1 MKRNTTL
8 EEKIKAVVYDEILPE
23 LEYENGTLR
32 DYLNDWYASKGLN
45 CVLIDYSKEAAEQVK
60 KIVLDDDQRDA
71 LDFGGDC
78 DYIAVDLDNGTAQV
92 VEEQVFVDEIT
103 ENYDFCLYVYKRC
116 LLCYNK

>member
-1 MKRNTTL
+1 MKRNTEL
-8 EEKIKAVVYDEILPE
+8 EEKIKTVVYNEILPE
-23 LEYENGTLR
+23 LEYEDGNLR
-32 DYLNDWYASKGLN
+32 DYLNDGYASKGLN
-45 CVLIDYSKEAAEQVK
+45 CVLIDYSKEAVEQVK
-60 KIVLDDDQRDA
+60 KIVLDDDKRGA